1 MYRWTDPV
9 MGPRTIPDLKNP
21 LSGLT
26 LVSGDQTFNINTKD
40 NKVKIGE
47 LEVQQSGLIFRV
59 SD

>member
-1 MYRWTDPV
+1 

-40 NKVKIGE
+40 NTVKIGE